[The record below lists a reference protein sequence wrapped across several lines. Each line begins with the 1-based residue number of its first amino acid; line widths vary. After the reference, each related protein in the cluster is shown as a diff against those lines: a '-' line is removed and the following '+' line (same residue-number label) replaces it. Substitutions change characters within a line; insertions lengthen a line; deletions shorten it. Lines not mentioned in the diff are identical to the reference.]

1 MMRASGTRRLVVV
14 GIDGGMLSLAERFM
28 REGRMPHLSRLV
40 AGGVLTEALPSI
52 PVDTPTNWTSIMTG
66 AEPSTHGIYSFTAHI
81 AGEPIEQGQ
90 NDPSRNKRS
99 SFSKAEFLWNTLE
112 AAGRRVAVVNYPT
125 GWPSTLRQGTV
136 IGGLTPGGDLWRIA
150 KPVVYATGYPVVI
163 ASDLPALQIAWK
175 PLALGPA
182 GEWRGIPR
190 GGPRPPLQG
199 ELELGAADALARLQ
213 LLLVDSH
220 GAGYDRLVLA
230 AQPDAADPLAVVQ
243 RGQWSP
249 WIEQTFGGTRA
260 VFRLKLAHL
269 SPDGQQVEIYVS
281 DVFKIEGW
289 AYPPGLEAQ
298 IVQQVGPYLEGLEC
312 PYVPVDLNVR
322 PYGPVNIS
330 PSLMLEHA
338 RMQAEWMVKLAA
350 HLRATQGTEALILHY
365 HYLDAL
371 NHTYLGYLH
380 SQLPATTAQRT
391 AQTWELYAESYAVV
405 DGLIGGVV
413 EAMADEGTL
422 VVVTSDHAALPCWKY
437 VDITRALA
445 QADLMAFHW
454 DSAAGR
460 YRVIPAQT
468 GAVPYLDPQ
477 HIWVNLQGREPDGCV
492 PPSRYEDVREGII
505 RALLAIRDPETGECP
520 LELAARREELGLA
533 GKAKERVGDVLF
545 FLRPGYTT
553 WDGTL
558 ESLRFHAISPERM
571 SRPLVTPSLEV
582 VGHHTP
588 YLPTATL
595 GSFTNSAMTVLAGPP
610 MRAGYRRPTPIR
622 LIDLAP
628 TIAQVLNVPV
638 PRDAQGSVLLDVLD
652 SV

>member
-1 MMRASGTRRLVVV
+1 MRSAGARRFVMI

-28 REGRMPHLSRLV
+28 RAGRMPHLSRL
-40 AGGVLTEALPSI
+40 AARGVLTESLPSI
-52 PVDTPTNWTSIMTG
+52 PVDTPTNWTTIMTG
-66 AEPSTHGIYSFTAHI
+66 AEPSVHGIYSFTAHI
-81 AGEPIEQGQ
+81 AGEPILQGQ
-90 NDPSRNKRS
+90 NNPSRNKQS

-125 GWPSTLRQGTV
+125 GWPSTLRHGAV
-136 IGGLTPGGDLWRIA
+136 VGGLTPGGDLWRIA
-150 KPVVYATGYPVVI
+150 KPVVYATGYPAAI

-175 PLALGPA
+175 PLALQPA
-182 GEWRGIPR
+182 REWVGVPA

-199 ELELGAADALARLQ
+199 ELELGSANALLRLQ
-213 LLLVDSH
+213 CLLVDSH

-230 AQPDAADPLAVVQ
+230 AERNAHRPLAVVHP
-243 RGQWSP
+243 GQWSS
-249 WIEQTFGGTRA
+249 WIEQAVGETRG

-281 DVFKIEGW
+281 DIFKVEGW
-289 AYPPGLEAQ
+289 AHPPGLEAE
-298 IVQQVGPYLEGLEC
+298 IVRQVGPYLEGLEC

-338 RMQAEWMVKLAA
+338 RMQADWMVRLAA
-350 HLRATQGTEALILHY
+350 HLRGAHDTEALILHY
-365 HYLDAL
+365 HFLDAL
-371 NHTYLGYLH
+371 NHTYLGYLYDGFR
-380 SQLPATTAQRT
+380 ATTARRM
-391 AQTWELYAESYAVV
+391 AETWELYAESYAVV
-405 DGLIGGVV
+405 DGLIGGIV

-437 VDITRALA
+437 VAITRALL
-445 QADLMAFHW
+445 QAGLMAFHW
-454 DSAAGR
+454 DASAGR
-460 YRVIPAQT
+460 YLLDAALTSVA
-468 GAVPYLDPQ
+468 PYLDPQ
-477 HIWVNLQGREPDGCV
+477 HIWVNLQGREPDGTV
-492 PPSRYEDVREGII
+492 PPNRYEDVREAVV

-520 LELAARREELGLA
+520 LELVARREELGLA
-533 GKAKERVGDVLF
+533 GRAQERIGDVVF

-571 SRPLVTPSLEV
+571 PQPLVTPSLEV

-588 YLPTATL
+588 YLPTAKLDT
-595 GSFTNSAMTVLAGPP
+595 FTNSAMTVLAGPTV
-610 MRAGYRRPTPIR
+610 RAGYRRSTPIR

-628 TIAQVLNVPV
+628 TIAHVVGVPA
-638 PRDAQGSVLLDVLD
+638 PRDAQGAVLSDVLEP
-652 SV
+652 V